1 MKVFK
6 TYQELVDYSL
16 LHTYKINNT
25 TDEIVDFI
33 KSNNNGYFYLRGA
46 DLFRA
51 DLKLL
56 NLSGS
61 NLEGANLIGAILY
74 RTILIETNL
83 SGANVARAML
93 YRTILINAKYSK
105 ETIFKNVIYL
115 TLYTKII
122 RFLRNL
128 EIGFNPRDHGM
139 ILVN

>member
-74 RTILIETNL
+74 RTILI
-83 SGANVARAML
+83 
-93 YRTILINAKYSK
+93 NAKYSK